1 MQTRQRSIRNLAA
14 ETLLSVCIIGITQG
28 GSAAPLIST
37 FAGTG
42 AAGYS
47 GEGGVATGA
56 QLNNP
61 YGIARGPDGALYICA
76 WRITASGGSPG
87 TEQSP
92 LRRERG
98 NAGTPAIVDRR
109 CRRNCTNP
117 VKTASSNRGA

>member
-61 YGIARGPDGALYICA
+61 YGIARGPDGALYICDMENH
-76 WRITASGGSPG
+76 RVRRVSRDGTITTAAGKGKPGHSPDG
-87 TEQSP
+87 WTP
-92 LRRERG
+92 FPPAL
-98 NAGTPAIVDRR
+98 NATHEVA
-109 CRRNCTNP
+109 
-117 VKTASSNRGA
+117 